1 VTEREDGEDNRTD
14 EEYPWGL
21 PMRLLRRI
29 YVPAII
35 LMLAA
40 WVILSAI
47 SKHRRAAIEHARTR
61 DVVAE
66 VPLDAT
72 STRPVTIRP
81 MTETERTNIEP
92 APDFARDAVQAMLQ
106 AGGTLRYA
114 RRSPDGDAFVAQF
127 TRQSTMTV
135 YRDGAPKRAEACF
148 LWSKGPAEAA
158 EQAQRN
164 WAMTVEVAAAVLAA
178 GEREAFKVWCSEQLA
193 RDREKGE
200 ALPSPATAERRFGAD
215 TVRFQNSA
223 SGEDTL
229 TVVTVARAGETAKPR

>member
-1 VTEREDGEDNRTD
+1 MSKPEGNDGNRTAD
-14 EEYPWGL
+14 EYPWGL

-35 LMLAA
+35 LMLVA
-40 WVILSAI
+40 WAILSVV
-47 SKHRRAAIEHARTR
+47 SKHRRAAIEHAH
-61 DVVAE
+61 DHDMVAE

-72 STRPVTIRP
+72 GTRPVKVRP

-92 APDFARDAVQAMLQ
+92 APDFARGAVQAMLQ

-114 RRSPDGDAFVAQF
+114 KHSPDGDAFVAQF

-135 YRDGAPKRAEACF
+135 YREGAPKRAEACF
-148 LWSKGPAEAA
+148 LWSKGPAETA

-178 GEREAFKVWCSEQLA
+178 GEREAFKAWCGEQLT
-193 RDREKGE
+193 RPEGE
-200 ALPSPATAERRFGAD
+200 VLPRPATAERRFGAD
-215 TVRFQNSA
+215 TVRIRSAA
-223 SGEDTL
+223 SGEDAL
-229 TVVTVARAGETAKPR
+229 TVVTITRADEPATPR